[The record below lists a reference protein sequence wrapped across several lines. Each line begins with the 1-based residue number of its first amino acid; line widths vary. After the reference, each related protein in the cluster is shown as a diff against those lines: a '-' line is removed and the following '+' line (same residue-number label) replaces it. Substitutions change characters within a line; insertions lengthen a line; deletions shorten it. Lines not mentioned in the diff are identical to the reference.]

1 MHADA
6 LDGGVEW
13 FAANGELES
22 QSREAAESLRVA
34 AQCIRVEI
42 VGGFAV
48 FQAVGRVRGRRGQT
62 IGTNG
67 TDAIRDQIGHRG
79 TQVNP
84 ESIRQML
91 HVEYAN
97 IEIQEEVRLYGRCCE
112 AK

>member
-13 FAANGELES
+13 FAANGELEP

-67 TDAIRDQIGHRG
+67 TDAIPHAR
-79 TQVNP
+79 
-84 ESIRQML
+84 E
-91 HVEYAN
+91 VEKVLVGPKLNAA
-97 IEIQEEVRLYGRCCE
+97 VADVAGPGR
-112 AK
+112 